1 MKWTDRL
8 AVATL
13 TATITALL
21 LLASP
26 VGAQPAPCP
35 TPSPLVMKT
44 AETWRPTSRPG
55 YNPVEAMRTTT
66 AAGVRSNPTVQR
78 VGP

>member
-26 VGAQPAPCP
+26 AGAQPAPCP

-44 AETWRPTSRPG
+44 AETWRAAHTPG
-55 YNPVEAMRTTT
+55 YDPLGAMRDSTK
-66 AAGVRSNPTVQR
+66 RLERERMP
-78 VGP
+78 